1 MTIFGITIP
10 LWAIIAGLVLLYL
23 FRNEVREVLIRFVEL
38 LGLRAKPRQPDPQV
52 NQLVLQALA
61 ARGVVLGDAKDFD
74 GQRLVQVLK
83 AFHDFLGVIAN
94 VTPNKV
100 DDVAV
105 RFINIFVRVLENNPD
120 IADMIARFINLFV
133 VRHAAQEVKNENDG
147 NKA

>member
-1 MTIFGITIP
+1 MTIFGVTIP

-23 FRNEVREVLIRFVEL
+23 FRKEVREVLVRLAEL
-38 LGLRAKPRQPDPQV
+38 LGLRSSLKQPDPHV

-61 ARGVVLGDAKDFD
+61 ARGVVLGEAKDFD
-74 GQRLVQVLK
+74 GKRLIQVLK

-105 RFINIFVRVLENNPD
+105 RFISIFVRVLENNPD

-133 VRHAAQEVKNENDG
+133 VRNAAQEVKNEN
-147 NKA
+147 NASQS

>member
-1 MTIFGITIP
+1 MTIFGVTIP

-23 FRNEVREVLIRFVEL
+23 FRNEVREVLVRFAEL
-38 LGLRAKPRQPDPQV
+38 IGLRPKPKQPDPQL
-52 NQLVLQALA
+52 NQLVLQTLA

-94 VTPNKV
+94 VTPNRV

-105 RFINIFVRVLENNPD
+105 RFISIFVRVLENNPD

-133 VRHAAQEVKNENDG
+133 VKHAAQEVKNENGG
-147 NKA
+147 NQA